1 MMSYFNKCLLIIFIL
16 TYLLTL
22 IECNNNNNKKKSPVE
37 NTPKVKQPST
47 NITPGVPIGILL
59 IKTTFNIVTI

>member
-22 IECNNNNNKKKSPVE
+22 IECNNNNKKKPPVE

-59 IKTTFNIVTI
+59 IKTTFNFITI